1 MKWKNI
7 VAAFGLASPAIAL
20 LRFGCARLTIQ
31 RLDPLVTPGQ
41 NPSPHLHQIIG
52 GNSFNVSMYH
62 PEHDLVKLSTC
73 TSCQFKEDFS
83 NYWTAVLYFRARNG
97 TYKRV
102 PQIAQAGME
111 GTQGGMVVYYMS
123 DALFDTAQKSTVT
136 AFKPGFRMI
145 IGDATYSSRNESRDF
160 RQLTYTCMESQA
172 SRQPESIGFP
182 KTPCKLAIMANHR
195 FPTCWDG
202 VNLDTPN
209 HHDHVSY
216 PESGTFESGGPC
228 PASHP
233 VRLPQILLE
242 TVWDTSQ
249 FNNPNDWPEEEGAQ
263 PFVWSNGD
271 STGYSSHA
279 DYVFGWDGDSLQR
292 AMDGHTYVNAPMLTA
307 QSIAEQNKC
316 VVEDMVGENFDG
328 WLDELPGGNS
338 MF

>member
-1 MKWKNI
+1 MINTHK
-7 VAAFGLASPAIAL
+7 
-20 LRFGCARLTIQ
+20 
-31 RLDPLVTPGQ
+31 
-41 NPSPHLHQIIG
+41 
-52 GNSFNVSMYH
+52 
-62 PEHDLVKLSTC
+62 
-73 TSCQFKEDFS
+73 
-83 NYWTAVLYFRARNG
+83 
-97 TYKRV
+97 
-102 PQIAQAGME
+102 
-111 GTQGGMVVYYMS
+111 VVYYMT

-242 TVWDTSQ
+242 TLWDTSQ
-249 FNNPNDWPEEEGAQ
+249 FNNPDDWPEEEGAQ
-263 PFVWSNGD
+263 PFLWSNGD

-292 AMDGHTYVNAPMLTA
+292 AMDGHTYVSAPMLTA

-316 VVEDMVGENFDG
+316 VVEDMVGEDYDG
-328 WLDELPGGNS
+328 CKLSAPRLVNPTGQQDTWTVPTDFSLQGSTSYQVETLCSNPLAIMPRQEDESGGCS
-338 MF
+338 DGGRDHHQGDIT